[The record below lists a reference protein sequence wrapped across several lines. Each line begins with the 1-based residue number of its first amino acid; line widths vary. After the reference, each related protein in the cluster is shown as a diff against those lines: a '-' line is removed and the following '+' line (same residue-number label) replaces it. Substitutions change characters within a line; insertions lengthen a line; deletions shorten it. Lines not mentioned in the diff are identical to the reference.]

1 MRNPA
6 AVCWSKPVCR
16 RSPLFAK
23 HAAAG
28 RLQVFVW
35 DATAAT
41 LPPELVGV
49 QVDAVVAVFVLSA
62 IAPESYP
69 TVVARLAGLLRPG
82 GAALV
87 RDYGLYDLSQLRY
100 KPGQRLGENFYA
112 RQVAPAPHRPATGSP
127 PAASQRRAEHASNVA
142 PWPRVAGRH
151 ALLLLHAGIAGG
163 AVDGGWLRGS

>member
-1 MRNPA
+1 MKARRSSWGSPA

-82 GAALV
+82 GVFSFFNGMAPYNRFFHEVYCEMARL
-87 RDYGLYDLSQLRY
+87 D
-100 KPGQRLGENFYA
+100 LGEVGLSVEYVPQRTGALGDTWLEAECKPYWKFDTYNLPICVM
-112 RQVAPAPHRPATGSP
+112 QTPHTQS
-127 PAASQRRAEHASNVA
+127 
-142 PWPRVAGRH
+142 
-151 ALLLLHAGIAGG
+151 
-163 AVDGGWLRGS
+163 